1 MIDVL
6 KPLIKQFMPFA
17 QKQMGFNRPP
27 KLFLRQNSQNSADPL
42 GKTGF
47 YDPANESITIYITD
61 RHPKDVMR
69 SLAHELMHHTQK
81 CNGDFDSVEN
91 MGEQG
96 YAQNDS
102 HLRSMEIQA
111 YEASIVFRDW
121 EDSIKGTIYNES
133 LQKGANENMTTK
145 NWKNK
150 EINSL
155 LTEKWGFKMDLDALN
170 ERRTGSGVDHTVSDP
185 ETEEEAGEQE
195 TRGTA
200 TSKRGIP
207 SAAGSVTHPKA
218 GRIDRTDIA
227 NKAPAEWL
235 KEDEGPKFKHW
246 RSREDVPAKKSSMPG
261 AMTKEPDTDEEWEAF
276 KACKR
281 GCEGEEDIR
290 KCVEDCRTADMSLTS
305 KMLGKGKEYASRVSK
320 AVGGPRNPLGSF
332 EEGQLFE
339 EATTTCNQRHQIQGD
354 KAVRQCIEEEM
365 TRLMKEGC
373 PHEEEEEEEMEL
385 YEEEPVAAAP
395 IKITVSEERIR
406 EIAKVALKHFRTNNK
421 R

>member
-1 MIDVL
+1 
-6 KPLIKQFMPFA
+6 MPFA

-27 KLFLRQNSQNSADPL
+27 KLFLRQNSENSADPL

-111 YEASIVFRDW
+111 YQASIVFRDW

-155 LTEKWGFKMDLDALN
+155 LTEKWGFNMDLDALN

-195 TRGTA
+195 TGGTA

-207 SAAGSVTHPKA
+207 SAAGSVAHPKA

-235 KEDEGPKFKHW
+235 KEGEDPYHINNLQMDCDQGDEGACMELRDLQAKRLKEGDEMRPF
-246 RSREDVPAKKSSMPG
+246 EDA
-261 AMTKEPDTDEEWEAF
+261 EEA
-276 KACKR
+276 
-281 GCEGEEDIR
+281 
-290 KCVEDCRTADMSLTS
+290 
-305 KMLGKGKEYASRVSK
+305 
-320 AVGGPRNPLGSF
+320 
-332 EEGQLFE
+332 LFE

-373 PHEEEEEEEMEL
+373 PYEEEEEEEMEL
-385 YEEEPVAAAP
+385 YEEEPVAATP

-406 EIAKVALKHFRTNNK
+406 EIAKVAIKHFRANSK
-421 R
+421 G